1 MENDEENDVF
11 VQIKKEAFRNILAHT
26 LRFGHEA
33 LEESADTMGFCLGTI
48 EEENK
53 IILKNAL
60 PISHGAK
67 INESFSKDQLAQLE
81 EKYKEQNLDLIGW
94 YISHPSEGLKWTK
107 NDIKNHLNIQNE
119 ERPEA
124 FCIVVN
130 HELIRKN
137 DNFGFKIYRLMNY
150 HEKEESEIKEL
161 NYHVE
166 LPNSLDYFK
175 WVQKFV
181 EDYHKKN
188 PVLIKEIEELS
199 ETKPEELQEIPISEE
214 TIPEESFTISPEF
227 KKSTDQFGDILKTL
241 LNSEINN
248 WMEDVSNGAL
258 QGNQKLNQT
267 IEQMNDNY
275 AMGMQRLNNW
285 FQKKIDE
292 TSNDYKNTVKDKM
305 EKRSHRISE
314 LENSISEIS
323 KNLVQ
328 SSTEIIESKH
338 KSQYN
343 QFKEKFDEIKIL
355 IEELEPQSSNQLKD
369 QAKNQ
374 DTTQQLQQDLQKFS
388 SNTLE
393 ELKTLVNENINEKIK
408 KFEDIIEINNAIG
421 KKYSEIED
429 DFKKLEKAILN
440 LRNL

>member
-1 MENDEENDVF
+1 MNNDEENGIS

-33 LEESADTMGFCLGTI
+33 LEESVDTMGFCLGTI
-48 EEENK
+48 EEGNK

-60 PISHGAK
+60 PISHGVK
-67 INESFSKDQLAQLE
+67 INESFSKDKLTHLE

-107 NDIKNHLNIQNE
+107 NDILNHLNIQNE

-124 FCIVVN
+124 FCIVVD
-130 HELIRKN
+130 HESIRKK

-150 HEKEESEIKEL
+150 HEKEESKIKEL
-161 NYHVE
+161 PYQVE
-166 LPNSLDYFK
+166 SPNSLDYFK

-199 ETKPEELQEIPISEE
+199 ETKPEELQEIPIGEE
-214 TIPEESFTISPEF
+214 TVPEESFTISPEF
-227 KKSTDQFGDILKTL
+227 KKSTDQFGDMLKTL
-241 LNSEINN
+241 LNSEIND

-258 QGNQKLNQT
+258 QGNERLNQS
-267 IEQMNDNY
+267 IEQMNKNY

-285 FQKKIDE
+285 FQKRIDE
-292 TSNDYKNTVKDKM
+292 TSNDYKNTVKDYM
-305 EKRSHRISE
+305 EKRTHRVSE

-369 QAKNQ
+369 QVKNQ
-374 DTTQQLQQDLQKFS
+374 DITQQLQQDLQKFS
-388 SNTLE
+388 SSTLE
-393 ELKTLVNENINEKIK
+393 ELKTLVNEKINEKVK
-408 KFEDIIEINNAIG
+408 KFEDIIEINNAIDQ
-421 KKYSEIED
+421 KYSEIED